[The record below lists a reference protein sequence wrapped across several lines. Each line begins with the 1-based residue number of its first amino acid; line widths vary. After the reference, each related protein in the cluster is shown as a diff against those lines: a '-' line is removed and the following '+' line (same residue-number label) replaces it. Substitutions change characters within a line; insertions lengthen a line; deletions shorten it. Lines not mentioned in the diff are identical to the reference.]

1 MAADKNGQPKNKTV
15 NKERRKMDRNYRNY
29 KNKIFKQILYTRK

>member
-15 NKERRKMDRNYRNY
+15 NKERKKMNRNY